1 MDKNTITGFILM
13 ALVLIG
19 FSWYSRPSEAQLQ
32 AQRERDSIAAAQLI
46 EQEEA
51 EQAQAKAVEAQAQA
65 QLQDSTSMLFGARS
79 GQEQRITLE
88 NDLVRVTINTHGGVV
103 EDVELKNYQDQQKEH
118 IHLINPKDS
127 RLTLSLAAK
136 QENIV
141 TSDLYFQVVT
151 PTQASAAPPASVT
164 VPEGS
169 PEGQSSPSVTVPEGS
184 PEGQSSPSQPST
196 LDLDGTATADNC
208 VTLSLPLPGGSLDI
222 DYRLRPDAYMVD
234 MIVRANGIANLF
246 APSMKTLD
254 IEWTDRARQ
263 LEKGFDFENRYACIR
278 YHRVDGKTKNLSETS
293 DEEED
298 IEETLDWVAF
308 KNQFFSAVL
317 ISQQQLT
324 NGHFKSQI
332 YKKGQG
338 YLKNYEATMQ
348 TAFDPTGAQPTQ
360 FQLYVGPNDFHQ
372 LKAHN
377 KLSLN
382 ADKDLE
388 LEDLVYLG
396 WPIVR
401 WINRW
406 FIIYLFD
413 WLRNLGLHMGL
424 VLLLLTIIVKAL
436 VYPATKKSYM
446 ASARMRVLKP
456 KLDELNAKYPKKEDA
471 MKKQQEMM
479 QLYSQYGVSPMGGC
493 LPMLIQMPIWIALFN
508 FVPNAIELRGQS
520 FLWADDLSAYDDVI
534 KWGKDVWLIGDH
546 LSIFCVLFCIMQ
558 IANTWI
564 SMKQQQNA
572 VMSPEQ
578 EQSMKMMKWMM
589 YLMPLMFFFMFNTYS
604 SGLNYYYFLSG
615 LTSILIMW
623 FLRKTTDDKR
633 LLAQMEDY
641 KARNANNPKKQSG
654 MAARLEAMQ
663 RMAEEQQRKQQK
675 R

>member
-19 FSWYSRPSEAQLQ
+19 FSWYSRPSEEQIK
-32 AQRERDSIAAAQLI
+32 AQRERDSIAAVQLA
-46 EQEEA
+46 EA
-51 EQAQAKAVEAQAQA
+51 EKAKAAAAAVPEASASGKPTPI
-65 QLQDSTSMLFGARS
+65 DSTSALFAASQGT
-79 GQEQRITLE
+79 EQRLTLE
-88 NDLVRVTINTHGGVV
+88 NDLVRVTINTHGGII
-103 EDVELKNYQDQQKEH
+103 EDVELKNYQDQQKQN
-118 IHLINPKDS
+118 IHLINPEDS
-127 RLTLSLAAK
+127 RMILSLAAK

-141 TSDLYFQVVT
+141 TSDLYFQAVAPSATT
-151 PTQASAAPPASVT
+151 PAPSATTPAPSAT
-164 VPEGS
+164 VPEAS
-169 PEGQSSPSVTVPEGS
+169 ASGQSL
-184 PEGQSSPSQPST
+184 T
-196 LDLDGTATADNC
+196 LR
-208 VTLSLPLPGGSLDI
+208 LPLASGSLDI
-222 DYRLRPDAYMVD
+222 DYTLRPDAYMVD
-234 MIVRANGIANLF
+234 MVIRANGIANLF
-246 APSMKTLD
+246 APSMRTLD
-254 IEWTDRARQ
+254 ISWTDRARQ

-278 YHRVDGKTKNLSETS
+278 YHRTDGKTKNLSETS
-293 DEEED
+293 DQEKD
-298 IEETLDWVAF
+298 IEEALDWVAF

-317 ISQQQLT
+317 ISQQELT
-324 NGHFKSQI
+324 NAHFKSQV

-360 FQLYVGPNDFHQ
+360 LQFYVGPNDFHA

-377 KLSLN
+377 KLSIDT
-382 ADKDLE
+382 DKDLE
-388 LEDLVYLG
+388 LEDLVNLG

-413 WLRNLGLHMGL
+413 WLKNLGLHMGL

-436 VYPATKKSYM
+436 VYPATKKSYL

-456 KLDELNAKYPKKEDA
+456 KMDALNAKYPKQEDA

-534 KWGKDVWLIGDH
+534 RWGKDVWLIGDH
-546 LSIFCVLFCIMQ
+546 LSIFCVLFCVMQ

-604 SGLNYYYFLSG
+604 SGLNYYYFLTG

-623 FLRKTTDDKR
+623 FLRKTTDDDK
-633 LLAQMEDY
+633 LLAQMEAY
-641 KARNANNPKKQSG
+641 KAKNANNPKKASG
-654 MAARLEAMQ
+654 MAARLEALQ
-663 RMAEEQQRKQQK
+663 RMAEEQQRLQQK
-675 R
+675 K

>member
-1 MDKNTITGFILM
+1 M
-13 ALVLIG
+13 ALVLIL
-19 FSWYSRPSEAQLQ
+19 FSWYSRPSEEQLK
-32 AQRERDSIAAAQLI
+32 AARERDSIAALQQL
-46 EQEEA
+46 EA
-51 EQAQAKAVEAQAQA
+51 EKAQASVPEASASEQTTPI
-65 QLQDSTSMLFGARS
+65 DSTSALFAASQGT
-79 GQEQRITLE
+79 EQRLTLE
-88 NDLVRVTINTHGGVV
+88 NDLVRVTINTHGGII
-103 EDVELKNYQDQQKEH
+103 EDVELKNYQDQQKQN
-118 IHLINPKDS
+118 IHLINPEDS
-127 RLTLSLAAK
+127 RMILSLAAK

-141 TSDLYFQVVT
+141 TSDLYFQAVAPSAT
-151 PTQASAAPPASVT
+151 ASAPSATTPAPSATTPAPSAT
-164 VPEGS
+164 VPEAS
-169 PEGQSSPSVTVPEGS
+169 ASGQSL
-184 PEGQSSPSQPST
+184 T
-196 LDLDGTATADNC
+196 LR
-208 VTLSLPLPGGSLDI
+208 LPLASGSLDI
-222 DYRLRPDAYMVD
+222 DYTLRPDAYMVD
-234 MIVRANGIANLF
+234 MVIRANGIANLF
-246 APSMKTLD
+246 APSMRTLD
-254 IEWTDRARQ
+254 ISWTDRARQ

-278 YHRVDGKTKNLSETS
+278 YHRTDGKTKNLSETS
-293 DEEED
+293 DQEKD

-317 ISQQQLT
+317 ISQQELT
-324 NGHFKSQI
+324 NAHFRSQVF
-332 YKKGQG
+332 KKGQG

-360 FQLYVGPNDFHQ
+360 LQFYVGPNDFHA

-377 KLSLN
+377 KLSIDT
-382 ADKDLE
+382 DKDLE

-413 WLRNLGLHMGL
+413 WLKNLGLHMGL

-436 VYPATKKSYM
+436 VYPATKKSYL

-456 KLDELNAKYPKKEDA
+456 KMDALNAKYPKQEDA

-534 KWGKDVWLIGDH
+534 RWGKDVWLIGDH
-546 LSIFCVLFCIMQ
+546 LSIFCVLFCVMQ

-623 FLRKTTDDKR
+623 FLRRTTDDDK
-633 LLAQMEDY
+633 LLAQMEAY
-641 KARNANNPKKQSG
+641 KAKNANNPKKASG
-654 MAARLEAMQ
+654 MAARLEALQ
-663 RMAEEQQRKQQK
+663 RMAEEQQRLQQK
-675 R
+675 K

>member
-1 MDKNTITGFILM
+1 M
-13 ALVLIG
+13 ALVLIL
-19 FSWYSRPSEAQLQ
+19 FSWYSRPSEEQLK
-32 AQRERDSIAAAQLI
+32 AQRERDSIAAVQRA
-46 EQEEA
+46 EA
-51 EQAQAKAVEAQAQA
+51 EKAAEAPLTPLEASTEGDS
-65 QLQDSTSMLFGARS
+65 LRLDSTSALFAASQGT
-79 GQEQRITLE
+79 GQLLTLE
-88 NDLVRVTINTHGGVV
+88 NDLVKVTINTHGGMI
-103 EDVELKNYQDQQKEH
+103 EDVELKNYKDQQKEN
-118 IHLINPKDS
+118 IHLVSAKDT
-127 RLTLSLAAK
+127 RMVLSLAAK
-136 QENIV
+136 QENII
-141 TSDLYFQVVT
+141 TSNLYFQAVQ
-151 PTQASAAPPASVT
+151 PSAT
-164 VPEGS
+164 VPEAS
-169 PEGQSSPSVTVPEGS
+169 ASGQSL
-184 PEGQSSPSQPST
+184 T
-196 LDLDGTATADNC
+196 LR
-208 VTLSLPLPGGSLDI
+208 LPLATGSLDI
-222 DYRLRPDAYMVD
+222 DYTLRPDAYMVD
-234 MIVRANGIANLF
+234 MIIRANGISNLF
-246 APSMKTLD
+246 APSMRTLD
-254 IEWTDRARQ
+254 ISWNDRARQ
-263 LEKGFDFENRYACIR
+263 LEKGFDFEQRYACIR
-278 YHRVDGKTKNLSETS
+278 YHEADGSTDNLSETS
-293 DEEED
+293 DKEKD
-298 IEETLDWVAF
+298 IEEALDWVAF

-317 ISQQQLT
+317 ISQQQINNAHL
-324 NGHFKSQI
+324 KSEL

-360 FQLYVGPNDFHQ
+360 LQMYFGPNDFHT

-382 ADKDLE
+382 TSKDLE

-406 FIIYLFD
+406 FIIYVFD
-413 WLRNLGLHMGL
+413 WLKGFGLHMGL
-424 VLLLLTIIVKAL
+424 VILLLTLIVKAL
-436 VYPATKKSYM
+436 VYPATKKSYL

-456 KLDELNAKYPKKEDA
+456 KIDALNAKYPKQEDA

-534 KWGKDVWLIGDH
+534 RWGKDIWLIGDH
-546 LSIFCVLFCIMQ
+546 LSIFCVLFCVMQ

-578 EQSMKMMKWMM
+578 EQSMKMMRWMM
-589 YLMPLMFFFMFNTYS
+589 YLMPIMFFFMFNTYS

-623 FLRKTTDDKR
+623 VLRKTTDDKK
-633 LLAQMEDY
+633 LLEQMEAY
-641 KARNANNPKKQSG
+641 KAKNANNPKKASG
-654 MAARLEAMQ
+654 MAARLEALQ
-663 RMAEEQQRKQQK
+663 KMAEEQQRQQQK

>member
-1 MDKNTITGFILM
+1 M
-13 ALVLIG
+13 AAVLIA
-19 FSWYSRPSEAQLQ
+19 FSWYSRPSEAQLK
-32 AQRERDSIAAAQLI
+32 AQRERDSIAAAQLAQ
-46 EQEEA
+46 QETQSTVPGGSSA
-51 EQAQAKAVEAQAQA
+51 GTTTASAATAGLVA
-65 QLQDSTSMLFGARS
+65 DSTGNLVPDSASILFAAAQGT
-79 GQEQRITLE
+79 EERITLE
-88 NDLVRVTINTHGGVV
+88 NDLVKLTINTRGGII
-103 EDVELKNYQDQQKEH
+103 EDAELKNYKDQQKENV
-118 IHLINPKDS
+118 HLVSAKDAQMI
-127 RLTLSLAAK
+127 LSLATK

-141 TSDLYFQVVT
+141 TSDLFFQ
-151 PTQASAAPPASVT
+151 PVT

-169 PEGQSSPSVTVPEGS
+169 PEGQST
-184 PEGQSSPSQPST
+184 T
-196 LDLDGTATADNC
+196 LR
-208 VTLSLPLPGGSLDI
+208 LPLPGGSLDI
-222 DYRLRPDAYMVD
+222 DYTLRPDAYMVD
-234 MIVRANGIANLF
+234 MTITARGIANLF

-254 IEWTDRARQ
+254 IAWTDRARQ
-263 LEKGFDFENRYACIR
+263 LEKGFDFEQRYACIR
-278 YHRVDGKTKNLSETS
+278 YHRTDGKTKNLSETS
-293 DEEED
+293 DQEKD
-298 IEETLDWVAF
+298 IEEPIDWVAF

-317 ISQQQLT
+317 ISHQQMH
-324 NGHFKSQI
+324 GAHFKSQL

-338 YLKNYEATMQ
+338 YLKNYEASLQ
-348 TAFDPTGAQPTQ
+348 TPFDPTGAQPTQ
-360 FQLYVGPNDFHQ
+360 LQMYFGPNDFHT

-377 KLSLN
+377 DLSIN

-413 WLRNLGLHMGL
+413 WLKGFGLHMGL
-424 VLLLLTIIVKAL
+424 VLLLLTLIVKAL

-456 KLDELNAKYPKKEDA
+456 KIDQLNAKYPKQEDA

-493 LPMLIQMPIWIALFN
+493 LPMLIQMPIWVALFN

-534 KWGKDVWLIGDH
+534 HWGKDLWLIGDH
-546 LSIFCVLFCIMQ
+546 LSIFCVLFCVMQ
-558 IANTWI
+558 VANTWI

-578 EQSMKMMKWMM
+578 EQSMKMMRWMM
-589 YLMPLMFFFMFNTYS
+589 YLMPIMFFFMFNTYS

-615 LTSILIMW
+615 LTSIIIMW
-623 FLRKTTDDKR
+623 VLRKTTNDSR
-633 LLAQMEDY
+633 LLAELEAY
-641 KARNANNPKKQSG
+641 RAKNANNPKKQSG
-654 MAARLEAMQ
+654 MAARLEALQ
-663 RMAEEQQRKQQK
+663 KMAAEQQRQQK

>member
-1 MDKNTITGFILM
+1 M
-13 ALVLIG
+13 AAVLIA
-19 FSWYSRPSEAQLQ
+19 FTWYSRPSEEQLK
-32 AQRERDSIAAAQLI
+32 AQRERDSIAAVQHQKAL
-46 EQEEA
+46 EA
-51 EQAQAKAVEAQAQA
+51 EAAAAAAESSSSASTPI
-65 QLQDSTSMLFGARS
+65 DSTSALFAVSQGT
-79 GQEQRITLE
+79 EQLITLE
-88 NDLVRVTINTHGGVV
+88 NELVRITINTHGGMV
-103 EDVELKNYQDQQKEH
+103 EEAVIKNHLDQQKQ
-118 IHLINPKDS
+118 PV
-127 RLTLSLAAK
+127 RLLSKEDASMTLSLAGK

-141 TSDLYFQVVT
+141 TRDLYFQI
-151 PTQASAAPPASVT
+151 ASPSDLST
-164 VPEGS
+164 S
-169 PEGQSSPSVTVPEGS
+169 PSSSPSDS
-184 PEGQSSPSQPST
+184 SSSSPSSASSASGSGAAHICAENT
-196 LDLDGTATADNC
+196 
-208 VTLSLPLPGGSLDI
+208 VTLRLPLASGSLDI
-222 DYRLRPDAYMVD
+222 DFCLRPNSYMLD
-234 MIVRANGIANLF
+234 MVVTARGINNLF
-246 APSMKTLD
+246 APSMRTLD
-254 IEWTDRARQ
+254 LRWTDRARQ
-263 LEKGFDFENRYACIR
+263 LEKGFDFEQRYACIR
-278 YHRVDGKTKNLSETS
+278 YHEADGSTDNLSETS
-293 DEEED
+293 DKEKD
-298 IEETLDWVAF
+298 IEENLDWIAF

-317 ISQQQLT
+317 ISQQEFHDVHLT
-324 NGHFKSQI
+324 SKL
-332 YKKGQG
+332 YEKGQG

-348 TAFDPTGAQPTQ
+348 TAFDPTGTQPTQ
-360 FQLYVGPNDFHQ
+360 LQMYLGPNDFHT

-377 KLSLN
+377 DLSLI

-413 WLRNLGLHMGL
+413 WLKGFGLHMGL

-436 VYPATKKSYM
+436 VYPATKKSYL

-456 KLDELNAKYPKKEDA
+456 KIDELNKKYPKQEDA

-493 LPMLIQMPIWIALFN
+493 LPMLIQAPIWIALFN

-534 KWGKDVWLIGDH
+534 RWGKDIWLIGDH
-546 LSIFCVLFCIMQ
+546 LSIFCVLFCVMQ

-578 EQSMKMMKWMM
+578 EQSMKMMRWMM

-623 FLRKTTDDKR
+623 FLRKTTDDDK
-633 LLAQMEDY
+633 LLAQLEAY
-641 KARNANNPKKQSG
+641 KAKNANNPKKQSG
-654 MAARLEAMQ
+654 MAARLEALQ
-663 RMAEEQQRKQQK
+663 KMAEEQQRQQK
-675 R
+675 K

>member
-1 MDKNTITGFILM
+1 MDKNTVTGFILM

-19 FSWYSRPSEAQLQ
+19 FSWYSRPSEEQIRA
-32 AQRERDSIAAAQLI
+32 ARERDSIAAL
-46 EQEEA
+46 ELEEA
-51 EQAQAKAVEAQAQA
+51 QKAEARQHAIEAQQQA
-65 QLQDSTSMLFGARS
+65 EIRLDSNSVLFQTRN

-88 NDLVRVTINTHGGVV
+88 NDLVKITINTHGGVV
-103 EDVELKNYQDQQKEH
+103 EEAIIKGHLDQQKQ
-118 IHLINPKDS
+118 PV
-127 RLTLSLAAK
+127 RLLTPEDARLRLMLAMK

-141 TSDLYFQVVT
+141 TSDLYFQVVS
-151 PTQASAAPPASVT
+151 PDSAKSSVLG
-164 VPEGS
+164 GS
-169 PEGQSSPSVTVPEGS
+169 PDENAL
-184 PEGQSSPSQPST
+184 T
-196 LDLDGTATADNC
+196 LR
-208 VTLSLPLPGGSLDI
+208 LPLTSGSLDI
-222 DYRLRPDAYMVD
+222 DYRLRPDSYMLD
-234 MIVRANGIANLF
+234 MVITARGIANLF
-246 APSMKTLD
+246 APSMRTLD
-254 IEWTDRARQ
+254 ISWTDRARQ
-263 LEKGFDFENRYACIR
+263 LEKGFDFEQRYACIR
-278 YHRVDGKTKNLSETS
+278 YHEADGDTDYLSETS
-293 DEEED
+293 DTEED
-298 IEETLDWVAF
+298 IEESLDWVAF

-317 ISQQQLT
+317 ISQQEFT
-324 NGHFKSQI
+324 NIHLKSQL

-338 YLKNYEATMQ
+338 YLKNYEADLQ
-348 TAFDPTGAQPTQ
+348 TAFDPTGAKPTQ
-360 FQLYVGPNDFHQ
+360 LQMYLGPNDFHI

-377 KLSLN
+377 DLSLN
-382 ADKDLE
+382 ADKNLE

-413 WLRNLGLHMGL
+413 WLKGFGLHMGL

-436 VYPATKKSYM
+436 VYPATKKSYL

-456 KLDELNAKYPKKEDA
+456 KIDELNKKYPKQEDA

-493 LPMLIQMPIWIALFN
+493 LPMLIQMPIWVALFN

-534 KWGKDVWLIGDH
+534 HWGKDLWLIGDH
-546 LSIFCVLFCIMQ
+546 LSIFCVLFCVMQ

-572 VMSPEQ
+572 AMSPEQ

-589 YLMPLMFFFMFNTYS
+589 YFMPLMFFFMFNTYS

-623 FLRKTTDDKR
+623 FLRKTTDDAK
-633 LLAQMEDY
+633 LLAQLEAY
-641 KARNANNPKKQSG
+641 KAKNANNPKKQSG
-654 MAARLEAMQ
+654 MAARLEALQ
-663 RMAEEQQRKQQK
+663 KMAAEQQRQQQK

>member
-1 MDKNTITGFILM
+1 MDKNTVTGFILM
-13 ALVLIG
+13 ALVLVL
-19 FSWYSRPSEAQLQ
+19 FSWYSRPSEAQLK
-32 AQRERDSIAAAQLI
+32 AQRERDSIAAAQFA
-46 EQEEA
+46 EQQKTEA
-51 EQAQAKAVEAQAQA
+51 EAAEKALSASAAEDTLA
-65 QLQDSTSMLFGARS
+65 LDSTSALFAASQGS
-79 GQEQRITLE
+79 EQRLTLE
-88 NDLVRVTINTHGGVV
+88 NDLVKVTINTRGGMI
-103 EDVELKNYQDQQKEH
+103 EDVELKNYKDQQKEN
-118 IHLINPKDS
+118 IHLINPDDAHM
-127 RLTLSLAAK
+127 TLSLAAK

-141 TSDLYFQVVT
+141 TSNLYFQVVEK
-151 PTQASAAPPASVT
+151 PNADA
-164 VPEGS
+164 
-169 PEGQSSPSVTVPEGS
+169 
-184 PEGQSSPSQPST
+184 QPSGDSKT
-196 LDLDGTATADNC
+196 LALNGEQGEGI
-208 VTLSLPLPGGSLDI
+208 TLRLPLTGGSLDI
-222 DYRLRPDAYMVD
+222 DYTLRPDAYMVD
-234 MIVRANGIANLF
+234 MIIRANGIANLF
-246 APSMKTLD
+246 MPSMKTLD

-278 YHRVDGKTKNLSETS
+278 YHRNDGKTKNLSETS
-293 DEEED
+293 DQEKD
-298 IEETLDWVAF
+298 IEEALDWVAF

-317 ISQQQLT
+317 ISQQQFT
-324 NGHFKSQI
+324 NAHFKSQV

-360 FQLYVGPNDFHQ
+360 LQLYVGPNDFHV

-382 ADKDLE
+382 SDKNLE
-388 LEDLVYLG
+388 LQDLVYLG

-413 WLRNLGLHMGL
+413 WLKGFGLHMGL
-424 VLLLLTIIVKAL
+424 VLLLLTLIVKAL
-436 VYPATKKSYM
+436 VYPATKKSYL

-456 KLDELNAKYPKKEDA
+456 KIDELNAKYPNKEDA

-534 KWGKDVWLIGDH
+534 HWSKNIWGIGDH
-546 LSIFCVLFCIMQ
+546 LSIFCLLFCIMQ

-578 EQSMKMMKWMM
+578 EQSMKMMRWMM
-589 YLMPLMFFFMFNTYS
+589 YLMPIMFFFMFNTYS

-615 LTSILIMW
+615 FTSILIMW
-623 FLRKTTDDKR
+623 FLRKTTKDEK
-633 LLAQMEDY
+633 LLAQMEAY
-641 KARNANNPKKQSG
+641 KAKNANNPKKTSG
-654 MAARLEAMQ
+654 MAARLEALQ
-663 RMAEEQQRKQQK
+663 KMAEEQKRQQRK
-675 R
+675 

>member
-1 MDKNTITGFILM
+1 M
-13 ALVLIG
+13 ALVLIL
-19 FSWYSRPSEAQLQ
+19 FSWYSRPSEEQLK
-32 AQRERDSIAAAQLI
+32 AARERDSIAAVQQA
-46 EQEEA
+46 EA
-51 EQAQAKAVEAQAQA
+51 EKAKAAKAAVPEASASGKTTPI
-65 QLQDSTSMLFGARS
+65 DSTSALFAASQGT
-79 GQEQRITLE
+79 EQRLTLE
-88 NDLVRVTINTHGGVV
+88 NDLVRVTINTHGGII
-103 EDVELKNYQDQQKEH
+103 EDVELKNYQDQQKQN
-118 IHLINPKDS
+118 IHLINPEDS
-127 RLTLSLAAK
+127 RMILSLAAK

-141 TSDLYFQVVT
+141 TSDLYFQAVAPSATT
-151 PTQASAAPPASVT
+151 PAPSAT
-164 VPEGS
+164 VPEAS
-169 PEGQSSPSVTVPEGS
+169 ASGQSL
-184 PEGQSSPSQPST
+184 T
-196 LDLDGTATADNC
+196 LR
-208 VTLSLPLPGGSLDI
+208 LPLASGSLDI
-222 DYRLRPDAYMVD
+222 DYTLRPDAYMVD
-234 MIVRANGIANLF
+234 MVIRANGIANLF
-246 APSMKTLD
+246 APSMRTLD
-254 IEWTDRARQ
+254 ISWTDRARQ

-278 YHRVDGKTKNLSETS
+278 YHRTDGKTKNLSETS
-293 DEEED
+293 DQEKD
-298 IEETLDWVAF
+298 IEEALDWVAF

-317 ISQQQLT
+317 ISQQELT
-324 NGHFKSQI
+324 NAHFKSQV

-360 FQLYVGPNDFHQ
+360 LQFYVGPNDFHA

-377 KLSLN
+377 KLSIDT
-382 ADKDLE
+382 DKDLE

-413 WLRNLGLHMGL
+413 WLKNLGLHMGL

-436 VYPATKKSYM
+436 VYPATKKSYL

-456 KLDELNAKYPKKEDA
+456 KMDALNAKYPKQEDA

-534 KWGKDVWLIGDH
+534 RWGKDVWLIGDH
-546 LSIFCVLFCIMQ
+546 LSIFCVLFCVMQ

-572 VMSPEQ
+572 MMSPEQ

-623 FLRKTTDDKR
+623 FLRKTTDDDK
-633 LLAQMEDY
+633 LLAQMEAY
-641 KARNANNPKKQSG
+641 KAKNANNPKKASG
-654 MAARLEAMQ
+654 MAARLEALQ
-663 RMAEEQQRKQQK
+663 RMAEEQQRLQQK
-675 R
+675 K

>member
-1 MDKNTITGFILM
+1 M
-13 ALVLIG
+13 AVVLIA
-19 FSWYSRPSEAQLQ
+19 FSWYSRPSEEQLK
-32 AQRERDSIAAAQLI
+32 AARERDSIAAAQLL
-46 EQEEA
+46 
-51 EQAQAKAVEAQAQA
+51 EAQAAEAA
-65 QLQDSTSMLFGARS
+65 QKKALSDSVAESNIAPLDSASILFAASQGA
-79 GQEQRITLE
+79 EQLITLE
-88 NDLVRVTINTHGGVV
+88 NDLVRITINTHGGVI
-103 EDVELKNYQDQQKEH
+103 EEAELKNYKDQQKENVR
-118 IHLINPKDS
+118 LLTKKDAS
-127 RLTLSLAAK
+127 MILSLATK

-141 TSDLYFQVVT
+141 TSDLYFQPVFPST
-151 PTQASAAPPASVT
+151 ANQSSSSASNQSVLGGSPAENSVT
-164 VPEGS
+164 
-169 PEGQSSPSVTVPEGS
+169 
-184 PEGQSSPSQPST
+184 
-196 LDLDGTATADNC
+196 LR
-208 VTLSLPLPGGSLDI
+208 LPLAGGSLDI
-222 DYRLRPDAYMVD
+222 EYSLRADAYMVD
-234 MIVRANGIANLF
+234 MVVRANGIANLF

-254 IEWTDRARQ
+254 IQWNDRARQ
-263 LEKGFDFENRYACIR
+263 LEKGFDFEQRYACIR
-278 YHRVDGKTKNLSETS
+278 YHESDGGTDYLSETS
-293 DEEED
+293 DKEED
-298 IEETLDWVAF
+298 VEENLDWVAF

-317 ISQQQLT
+317 ISHQQFHDAHL
-324 NGHFKSQI
+324 KSQL

-338 YLKNYEATMQ
+338 YLKNYEASLQ

-360 FQLYVGPNDFHQ
+360 LQLYLGPNDFHT

-377 KLSLN
+377 GLSLN

-413 WLRNLGLHMGL
+413 WLKGLGLHMGL

-456 KLDELNAKYPKKEDA
+456 KIDQLNAKYPKQEDA

-493 LPMLIQMPIWIALFN
+493 LPMLIQAPIWIALFN

-534 KWGKDVWLIGDH
+534 RWGKDLWLIGDH
-546 LSIFCVLFCIMQ
+546 LSIFCVLFCVMQ

-572 VMSPEQ
+572 IMSPEQ

-623 FLRKTTDDKR
+623 FLRKTTNDSR
-633 LLAQMEDY
+633 LLAELEAY
-641 KARNANNPKKQSG
+641 KAKNANNPKKQSG
-654 MAARLEAMQ
+654 MAARLEALQ
-663 RMAEEQQRKQQK
+663 KMAEEQQRQQK
-675 R
+675 K

>member
-1 MDKNTITGFILM
+1 M
-13 ALVLIG
+13 ALVLIL
-19 FSWYSRPSEAQLQ
+19 FSWYSRPSEEQLK
-32 AQRERDSIAAAQLI
+32 AQRERDSIAAVQRA
-46 EQEEA
+46 EA
-51 EQAQAKAVEAQAQA
+51 EKAAEAPLTPFEASTEGDS
-65 QLQDSTSMLFGARS
+65 LNLDSTSALFAASQGT
-79 GQEQRITLE
+79 GQLLTLE
-88 NDLVRVTINTHGGVV
+88 NDLVKVTINTHGGMI
-103 EDVELKNYQDQQKEH
+103 EDVELKNYKDQQKEN
-118 IHLINPKDS
+118 IHLVSAKDT
-127 RLTLSLAAK
+127 RMVLSLATK
-136 QENIV
+136 QENII
-141 TSDLYFQVVT
+141 TSNLYFQAVQ
-151 PTQASAAPPASVT
+151 PSATAPAEPSATAPVEPSATAPEEPSAT
-164 VPEGS
+164 VPEAS
-169 PEGQSSPSVTVPEGS
+169 ASGQSL
-184 PEGQSSPSQPST
+184 T
-196 LDLDGTATADNC
+196 LR
-208 VTLSLPLPGGSLDI
+208 LPLATGSLDI
-222 DYRLRPDAYMVD
+222 DYTLRPDAYMVD
-234 MIVRANGIANLF
+234 MIIRANGISNLF
-246 APSMKTLD
+246 APSMRTLD
-254 IEWTDRARQ
+254 ISWNDRARQ

-278 YHRVDGKTKNLSETS
+278 YHRNDSKTKNLSETS
-293 DEEED
+293 DQEKD
-298 IEETLDWVAF
+298 IEEALDWVAF

-317 ISQQQLT
+317 ISQQQINNAHL
-324 NGHFKSQI
+324 KSQV

-360 FQLYVGPNDFHQ
+360 LQMYFGPNDFHT

-382 ADKDLE
+382 TSKDLE

-406 FIIYLFD
+406 FIIYVFD
-413 WLRNLGLHMGL
+413 WLKGFGLHMGL

-436 VYPATKKSYM
+436 VYPATKKSYL

-456 KLDELNAKYPKKEDA
+456 KIDALNAKYPKQEDA

-534 KWGKDVWLIGDH
+534 RWGKDIWLIGDH
-546 LSIFCVLFCIMQ
+546 LSIFCVLFCVMQ

-578 EQSMKMMKWMM
+578 EQSMKMMRWMM
-589 YLMPLMFFFMFNTYS
+589 YLMPIMFFFMFNTYS

-615 LTSILIMW
+615 FTSILIMW
-623 FLRKTTDDKR
+623 FLRKTTDDKK
-633 LLAQMEDY
+633 LLEQMEAY
-641 KARNANNPKKQSG
+641 KAKNANNPKKASG
-654 MAARLEAMQ
+654 MAARLEALQ
-663 RMAEEQQRKQQK
+663 KMAEEQQRLQQRK
-675 R
+675 

>member
-1 MDKNTITGFILM
+1 M
-13 ALVLIG
+13 ALVLVL
-19 FSWYSRPSEAQLQ
+19 FSWYSRPSEAQLK
-32 AQRERDSIAAAQLI
+32 AQRERDSIASAQFA
-46 EQEEA
+46 EQQKAEA
-51 EQAQAKAVEAQAQA
+51 EAAEKTLSDSHTKDTLA
-65 QLQDSTSMLFGARS
+65 LDSTSALFAAAQGT
-79 GQEQRITLE
+79 EQRLTLE
-88 NDLVRVTINTHGGVV
+88 NDLVKVTINTHGGII
-103 EDVELKNYQDQQKEH
+103 EDVELKNYKDQQKEN
-118 IHLINPKDS
+118 IHLINPDDAS
-127 RLTLSLAAK
+127 MVLSLAAK

-141 TSDLYFQVVT
+141 TRDLYFQAVEPSAT
-151 PTQASAAPPASVT
+151 ASAHSATVSEASAPSTT
-164 VPEGS
+164 VPEAS
-169 PEGQSSPSVTVPEGS
+169 ASGQSL
-184 PEGQSSPSQPST
+184 T
-196 LDLDGTATADNC
+196 LR
-208 VTLSLPLPGGSLDI
+208 LPLASGSLDI
-222 DYRLRPDAYMVD
+222 DYTLRPDAYMVD
-234 MIVRANGIANLF
+234 MIIRANGISDLF
-246 APSMKTLD
+246 TPSMRTLD
-254 IEWTDRARQ
+254 ISWNDRARQ

-278 YHRVDGKTKNLSETS
+278 YHRNDGKTKNLSETS
-293 DEEED
+293 DQEKD
-298 IEETLDWVAF
+298 IEEALDWVAF

-317 ISQQQLT
+317 ISQQQFT
-324 NGHFKSQI
+324 NAHFKSQV

-360 FQLYVGPNDFHQ
+360 LQFYVGPNDFHV

-382 ADKDLE
+382 TDKNLE
-388 LEDLVYLG
+388 LQDLVYLG

-413 WLRNLGLHMGL
+413 WLKGFGLHMGL

-436 VYPATKKSYM
+436 VYPATKKSYL

-456 KLDELNAKYPKKEDA
+456 KIDELNAKYPKKEDA

-534 KWGKDVWLIGDH
+534 RWGKDVWLIGDH
-546 LSIFCVLFCIMQ
+546 LSIFCVLFCVMQ

-578 EQSMKMMKWMM
+578 EQSMKMMRWMM
-589 YLMPLMFFFMFNTYS
+589 YLMPIMFFFMFNTYS

-623 FLRKTTDDKR
+623 YLRKTTKDDK
-633 LLAQMEDY
+633 LLAQMEAY

-654 MAARLEAMQ
+654 MAARLEALQ
-663 RMAEEQQRKQQK
+663 KMAEEQQRLQQK
-675 R
+675 K

>member
-1 MDKNTITGFILM
+1 M
-13 ALVLIG
+13 ALVLIL
-19 FSWYSRPSEAQLQ
+19 FSWYSRPSEEQLK
-32 AQRERDSIAAAQLI
+32 AARERDSIAAVQQA
-46 EQEEA
+46 EA
-51 EQAQAKAVEAQAQA
+51 EKAKAAKAAVPEASASGKA
-65 QLQDSTSMLFGARS
+65 TPIDSTSALFAASQGT
-79 GQEQRITLE
+79 EQRLTLE
-88 NDLVRVTINTHGGVV
+88 NDLVRVTINTHGGII
-103 EDVELKNYQDQQKEH
+103 EDVELKNYQDQQKQN
-118 IHLINPKDS
+118 IHLINPEDS
-127 RLTLSLAAK
+127 RMILSLAAK

-141 TSDLYFQVVT
+141 TSDLYFQAVAPSAT
-151 PTQASAAPPASVT
+151 ASAPSAT
-164 VPEGS
+164 VPEAS
-169 PEGQSSPSVTVPEGS
+169 ASGQSL
-184 PEGQSSPSQPST
+184 T
-196 LDLDGTATADNC
+196 LR
-208 VTLSLPLPGGSLDI
+208 LPLASGSLDI
-222 DYRLRPDAYMVD
+222 DYTLRPDAYMVD
-234 MIVRANGIANLF
+234 MVIRANGIANLF
-246 APSMKTLD
+246 APSMRTLD
-254 IEWTDRARQ
+254 ISWTDRARQ

-278 YHRVDGKTKNLSETS
+278 YHRTDGKTKNLSETS
-293 DEEED
+293 DQEKD
-298 IEETLDWVAF
+298 IEEALDWVAF

-317 ISQQQLT
+317 ISQQELT
-324 NGHFKSQI
+324 NAHFKSQV

-360 FQLYVGPNDFHQ
+360 LQFYVGPNDFHA

-377 KLSLN
+377 KLSIDT
-382 ADKDLE
+382 DKDLE
-388 LEDLVYLG
+388 LEGLVYLG

-413 WLRNLGLHMGL
+413 WLKNLGLHMGL

-436 VYPATKKSYM
+436 VYPATKKSYL

-456 KLDELNAKYPKKEDA
+456 KMDALNAKYPKQEDA
-471 MKKQQEMM
+471 MKKQQEIM

-493 LPMLIQMPIWIALFN
+493 LPMLIPMPIWIALFN

-534 KWGKDVWLIGDH
+534 RWGKDVWLIGDH
-546 LSIFCVLFCIMQ
+546 LSIFCVLFCVMQ

-623 FLRKTTDDKR
+623 FLRRTTDDDK
-633 LLAQMEDY
+633 LLAQMEAY
-641 KARNANNPKKQSG
+641 KAKNANNPKKASG
-654 MAARLEAMQ
+654 MAARLEALQ
-663 RMAEEQQRKQQK
+663 RMAEEQQRLQQK
-675 R
+675 K

>member
-1 MDKNTITGFILM
+1 M
-13 ALVLIG
+13 AAVLIA
-19 FSWYSRPSEAQLQ
+19 FTWYSRPSEEQLK
-32 AQRERDSIAAAQLI
+32 AQRERDSIAAVQHQKAL
-46 EQEEA
+46 EA
-51 EQAQAKAVEAQAQA
+51 EAAAAAAESSSSASTPI
-65 QLQDSTSMLFGARS
+65 DSTSALFAVSQGT
-79 GQEQRITLE
+79 EQLITLE
-88 NDLVRVTINTHGGVV
+88 NELVRITINTHGGMV
-103 EDVELKNYQDQQKEH
+103 EEAVIKNHLDQQKQ
-118 IHLINPKDS
+118 PV
-127 RLTLSLAAK
+127 RLLSKEDASMTLSLAGK

-141 TSDLYFQVVT
+141 TRDLYFQI
-151 PTQASAAPPASVT
+151 ASPSDLST
-164 VPEGS
+164 S
-169 PEGQSSPSVTVPEGS
+169 PSSSPSDS
-184 PEGQSSPSQPST
+184 SSSSPSSASSASGSGAAHICAENT
-196 LDLDGTATADNC
+196 
-208 VTLSLPLPGGSLDI
+208 VTLRLPLASGSLDI
-222 DYRLRPDAYMVD
+222 DFCLRPNSYMLD
-234 MIVRANGIANLF
+234 MVVTARGINNLF
-246 APSMKTLD
+246 APSMRTLD
-254 IEWTDRARQ
+254 LRWTDRARQ
-263 LEKGFDFENRYACIR
+263 LEKGFDFEQRYACIR
-278 YHRVDGKTKNLSETS
+278 YHEADGSTDNLSETS
-293 DEEED
+293 DKEKD
-298 IEETLDWVAF
+298 IEENLDWIAF

-317 ISQQQLT
+317 ISQQEFHDVHLT
-324 NGHFKSQI
+324 SKL
-332 YKKGQG
+332 YEKGQG

-348 TAFDPTGAQPTQ
+348 TAFDPTGTQPTQ
-360 FQLYVGPNDFHQ
+360 LQMYLGPNDFHT

-377 KLSLN
+377 DLSLI

-413 WLRNLGLHMGL
+413 WLKGFGLHMGL

-436 VYPATKKSYM
+436 VYPATKKSYL

-456 KLDELNAKYPKKEDA
+456 KIDELNKKYPKQEDA

-534 KWGKDVWLIGDH
+534 RWGKDIWLIGDH
-546 LSIFCVLFCIMQ
+546 LSIFCVLFCVMQ

-578 EQSMKMMKWMM
+578 EQSMKMMRWMM

-623 FLRKTTDDKR
+623 FLRKTTDDDK
-633 LLAQMEDY
+633 LLAQLEAY
-641 KARNANNPKKQSG
+641 KAKNANNPKKQSG
-654 MAARLEAMQ
+654 MAARLEALQ
-663 RMAEEQQRKQQK
+663 KMAEEQQRQQK
-675 R
+675 K

>member
-1 MDKNTITGFILM
+1 M
-13 ALVLIG
+13 AIVIFG
-19 FSWYSRPSEAQLQ
+19 YTWYSRPSEAQLK
-32 AQRERDSIAAAQLI
+32 ALRERDSIAALQQA
-46 EQEEA
+46 EA
-51 EQAQAKAVEAQAQA
+51 EKAEAARFPNSTEVPEASASVTPAPRDSASLLFAASQGTE
-65 QLQDSTSMLFGARS
+65 QL
-79 GQEQRITLE
+79 ITLE
-88 NDLVRVTINTHGGVV
+88 NDLVSVTINTHGGVIEEAV
-103 EDVELKNYQDQQKEH
+103 LKNYNDQQKEPVR
-118 IHLINPKDS
+118 LLTKKDAQMI
-127 RLTLSLAAK
+127 LSLATK

-141 TSDLYFQVVT
+141 TRDLYFQVVNRPNPT
-151 PTQASAAPPASVT
+151 PSRNGGETSGLSGTVKASGDESLPSQGNSEEPVTAPEGSVT

-169 PEGQSSPSVTVPEGS
+169 PEGSS
-184 PEGQSSPSQPST
+184 
-196 LDLDGTATADNC
+196 LL
-208 VTLSLPLPGGSLDI
+208 LRLPLASGSLDI
-222 DYRLRPDAYMVD
+222 EYTLRPDAYMVD
-234 MIVRANGIANLF
+234 MIVRANGISDLF
-246 APSMKTLD
+246 TPSMKTLD
-254 IEWTDRARQ
+254 IQWNDRARQ

-278 YHRVDGKTKNLSETS
+278 YHEADGGTDYLSETS
-293 DEEED
+293 DSEED
-298 IEETLDWVAF
+298 IEEPLDWVAF

-317 ISQQQLT
+317 ISQQQFNNAHL
-324 NGHFKSQI
+324 KSQV

-338 YLKNYEATMQ
+338 YLKNYEASLQ

-360 FQLYVGPNDFHQ
+360 LQMYLGPNDFHT

-377 KLSLN
+377 GLSLN
-382 ADKDLE
+382 TSKDLE

-413 WLRNLGLHMGL
+413 WLKGFGLHMGL
-424 VLLLLTIIVKAL
+424 VLLLLTLIVKAL
-436 VYPATKKSYM
+436 VYPATKKSYL

-456 KLDELNAKYPKKEDA
+456 KIDQLNAKYPKQEDA

-493 LPMLIQMPIWIALFN
+493 LPMLIQAPIWIALFN

-534 KWGKDVWLIGDH
+534 RWNKDLWLIGDH
-546 LSIFCVLFCIMQ
+546 LSIFCVLFCVMQ
-558 IANTWI
+558 VANTWI

-615 LTSILIMW
+615 FTSILIMW
-623 FLRKTTDDKR
+623 FLRKTTDDKK
-633 LLAQMEDY
+633 LLAQLEAY
-641 KARNANNPKKQSG
+641 KAKNANNPKKQSG
-654 MAARLEAMQ
+654 MAARLEALQ
-663 RMAEEQQRKQQK
+663 KMAEEQQRQQK
-675 R
+675 NK

>member
-19 FSWYSRPSEAQLQ
+19 FSWYSRPSEEQIRAQH
-32 AQRERDSIAAAQLI
+32 ERDSIAAVQQA
-46 EQEEA
+46 EA
-51 EQAQAKAVEAQAQA
+51 EKAQAEAAALSQSSALSGSA
-65 QLQDSTSMLFGARS
+65 AENALPDSTSILFAASQGT
-79 GQEQRITLE
+79 EQLITLE
-88 NDLVRVTINTHGGVV
+88 NDLVKLTLNTRGGVV
-103 EDVELKNYQDQQKEH
+103 EEAVIKGHLDQQKQPVRLLTKQDA
-118 IHLINPKDS
+118 HL
-127 RLTLSLAAK
+127 RLMLAGKA
-136 QENIV
+136 ENIITDQLFFEAV
-141 TSDLYFQVVT
+141 NATDS
-151 PTQASAAPPASVT
+151 SVT
-164 VPEGS
+164 MRAPIAEG
-169 PEGQSSPSVTVPEGS
+169 
-184 PEGQSSPSQPST
+184 T
-196 LDLDGTATADNC
+196 LD
-208 VTLSLPLPGGSLDI
+208 I
-222 DYRLRPDAYMVD
+222 EYRLRPDAYMLD
-234 MIVRANGIANLF
+234 MIITAHSLSNLF
-246 APSMKTLD
+246 APSMKALD
-254 IEWTDRARQ
+254 LEWTDRARQ
-263 LEKGFDFENRYACIR
+263 LEKGFDFEQRYACIR
-278 YHRVDGKTKNLSETS
+278 YHEASGDTDYLSETS
-293 DEEED
+293 DKEED
-298 IEETLDWVAF
+298 IEEALDWIAF

-317 ISQQQLT
+317 ISQQEFTDVHL
-324 NGHFKSQI
+324 KSQL

-360 FQLYVGPNDFHQ
+360 LQMYIGPNDFHT

-377 KLSLN
+377 ALSLN

-413 WLRNLGLHMGL
+413 WLKGFGLHMGL

-436 VYPATKKSYM
+436 VYPATKKSYL

-456 KLDELNAKYPKKEDA
+456 KIDQLNAKYPKQEDA

-493 LPMLIQMPIWIALFN
+493 LPMLIQAPIWIALFN

-534 KWGKDVWLIGDH
+534 RWNKDLWLIGDH

-558 IANTWI
+558 VANTWI

-615 LTSILIMW
+615 FTSILIMW
-623 FLRKTTDDKR
+623 FLRKTTNDSR
-633 LLAQMEDY
+633 LLAELEAY
-641 KARNANNPKKQSG
+641 KAKNANNPKKQSG
-654 MAARLEAMQ
+654 MAARLEALQKQM
-663 RMAEEQQRKQQK
+663 EEQQRQQK
-675 R
+675 K

>member
-1 MDKNTITGFILM
+1 M

-19 FSWYSRPSEAQLQ
+19 FSWYSRPSEEQIKAQH
-32 AQRERDSIAAAQLI
+32 ERDSIAAAQLA
-46 EQEEA
+46 EAQKAEA
-51 EQAQAKAVEAQAQA
+51 EAAQQISNEGIATVAEG
-65 QLQDSTSMLFGARS
+65 LSLDSTSILFAASQGSEERL
-79 GQEQRITLE
+79 TLE
-88 NDLVRVTINTHGGVV
+88 NDLVKITINTRGGLI
-103 EDVELKNYQDQQKEH
+103 EDAELKNYQDQQKENV
-118 IHLINPKDS
+118 HLISTKDS
-127 RLTLSLAAK
+127 RMVLSLATK
-136 QENIV
+136 QDNII
-141 TSDLYFQVVT
+141 TSDLFFQPVT
-151 PTQASAAPPASVT
+151 A
-164 VPEGS
+164 EGS
-169 PEGQSSPSVTVPEGS
+169 PEAL
-184 PEGQSSPSQPST
+184 T
-196 LDLDGTATADNC
+196 LR
-208 VTLSLPLPGGSLDI
+208 LPLPGGSLDFE
-222 DYRLRPDAYMVD
+222 YTLRPDAYMVD
-234 MIVRANGIANLF
+234 MVIRANGIANLF
-246 APSMKTLD
+246 APSMNTLG

-263 LEKGFDFENRYACIR
+263 LEKGFDFEQRYACIR
-278 YHRVDGKTKNLSETS
+278 YHRNDGKTKNLSETG
-293 DEEED
+293 DDEED
-298 IEETLDWVAF
+298 IEEDLDWVAF

-324 NGHFKSQI
+324 NAHLKSQL

-338 YLKNYEATMQ
+338 YLKNYEASMQ
-348 TAFDPTGAQPTQ
+348 TAFDPTGKQPTQ
-360 FQLYVGPNDFHQ
+360 LQFYFGPNDFNT

-377 KLSLN
+377 ALSLN

-413 WLRNLGLHMGL
+413 WLKGFGLHMGL
-424 VLLLLTIIVKAL
+424 VLLLLTLIVKAL
-436 VYPATKKSYM
+436 VYPATKKSYL

-456 KLDELNAKYPKKEDA
+456 KIDALNAKYPKQEDA

-534 KWGKDVWLIGDH
+534 HWGKDIWLIGDH
-546 LSIFCVLFCIMQ
+546 LSIFCVLFCVMQ
-558 IANTWI
+558 VANTWI

-623 FLRKTTDDKR
+623 FLRKTTDDAK
-633 LLAQMEDY
+633 LLAQLEAY
-641 KARNANNPKKQSG
+641 KAKNANNPKKASG
-654 MAARLEAMQ
+654 MAARLEALQKQM
-663 RMAEEQQRKQQK
+663 EEQRQQQK